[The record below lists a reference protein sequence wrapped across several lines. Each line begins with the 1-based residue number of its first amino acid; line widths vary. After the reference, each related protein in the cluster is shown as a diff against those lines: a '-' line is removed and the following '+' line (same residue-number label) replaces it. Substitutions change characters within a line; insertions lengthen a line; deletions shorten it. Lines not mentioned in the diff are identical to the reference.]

1 MDCDLYMGKVGFKKY
16 ALYADANFEFKI
28 NGRLLES
35 NSCLLKQS
43 NDDNN
48 MITSH
53 GGASQND
60 NSQGEQNTSQSQ
72 DTVQSSQCA
81 VGESHIATEQ

>member
-1 MDCDLYMGKVGFKKY
+1 MHTDV
-16 ALYADANFEFKI
+16 NFEFKI

-35 NSCLLKQS
+35 NSYLLRQS
-43 NDDNN
+43 NDDDN

-53 GGASQND
+53 GGALQND
-60 NSQGEQNTSQSQ
+60 NSQGKWNTSQSQ

-81 VGESHIATEQ
+81 VVESQIAMS